1 MHPSEDYLTKEKF
14 QELGK
19 ELEHLKTVKRKEVA
33 EALEYAKSLGD
44 LSENQEY
51 QEARDSQA
59 ILEDRINR
67 LEIIL
72 KSAKIVSARST
83 NIVSVGSVVT
93 LEKESD
99 KSRKSYTMVGSEEAD
114 AARLHRRKLAV
125 ARKPAEGEDDAR
137 QRGYGERETQ
147 EPRDKI
153 EEQLQDRDEVDALI
167 YDEVGQHDDVPDEK
181 DEGEYDD

>member
-1 MHPSEDYLTKEKF
+1 MHGGEDYLTKEKF
-14 QELGK
+14 QELEK
-19 ELEHLKTVKRKEVA
+19 ELGHLKTVKRKEVA

-67 LEIIL
+67 LEAIL
-72 KSAKIVSARST
+72 KSAKIISTKST
-83 NIVSVGSVVT
+83 NVVSVGSVVA

-114 AARLHRRKLAV
+114 AARGKISTRSPLGLA
-125 ARKPAEGEDDAR
+125 AMGKSKGETFSF
-137 QRGYGERETQ
+137 ETSSGTMSY
-147 EPRDKI
+147 KI
-153 EEQLQDRDEVDALI
+153 IDI
-167 YDEVGQHDDVPDEK
+167 K
-181 DEGEYDD
+181 